1 MREAVVPEF
10 FTQNGPPKPD
20 FEQETDLPDEIAF
33 LLDGSAIRVTKTGS
47 GTFVAEKLN
56 TDQRVTIT
64 PAVNDVGMLFDDKF
78 VYTESFMAIVGMCD
92 AVNETPAKVAV
103 FVGDAD
109 MYT

>member
-1 MREAVVPEF
+1 MDESYAEKYGAVPA
-10 FTQNGPPKPD
+10 D
-20 FEQETDLPDEIAF
+20 HEQETDLPDEIAF

-56 TDQRVTIT
+56 TDRKVTIT
-64 PAVNDVGMLFDDKF
+64 PAVNDVGMLFDGKF
-78 VYTESFMAIVGMCD
+78 VYTENFMGIVGMCD

-103 FVGDAD
+103 FVGEAA